1 MIEKTI
7 YDYLAARLP
16 SEENPVGV
24 CMEIPAGG
32 TEPPFVVIQKTG
44 SGMIDGFVFQAT
56 LAIQSYG
63 ATLYEAAQLSELVKA
78 LMAHT
83 IELPEIARCRLNSDY
98 NFTDTASKA
107 YRYQA
112 VFDII
117 HY

>member
-1 MIEKTI
+1 M
-7 YDYLAARLP
+7 P

-24 CMEIPAGG
+24 YMEIPAGG
-32 TEPPFVVIQKTG
+32 GTPPFVVIQKTG
-44 SGMIDGFVFQAT
+44 GGLVDGIVSQAT

-63 ATLYEAAQLSELVKA
+63 GTLYEAAQVNELVKA
-78 LMAHT
+78 LMANAVT
-83 IELPEIARCRLNSDY
+83 LSEIARCRLNSDY

>member
-7 YDYLAARLP
+7 YDYLRVRLP
-16 SEENPVGV
+16 IGV
-24 CMEIPAGG
+24 YMEIPAGG
-32 TEPPFVVIQKTG
+32 ATPPYAVIQKTG
-44 SGMIDGFVFQAT
+44 SGLVDGIVFQAT

-63 ATLYEAAQLSELVKA
+63 ATLYEAAQVNELVKA
-78 LMAHT
+78 LMAHAV
-83 IELPEIARCRLNSDY
+83 ELPEIARCRLNSDY

>member
-7 YDYLAARLP
+7 YDYLRVRLP
-16 SEENPVGV
+16 IGV
-24 CMEIPAGG
+24 YMEIPAGG
-32 TEPPFVVIQKTG
+32 GTPPFVVIQKTG
-44 SGMIDGFVFQAT
+44 SGMVDGVVFQAT

-63 ATLYEAAQLSELVKA
+63 ATLYEAAQVNELVKT
-78 LMAHT
+78 LMANAVT
-83 IELPEIARCRLNSDY
+83 LSEIARCRLNSDY